1 MSESNVAIVTG
12 AGTGIGRQISAQL
25 AEAGY
30 RVVLVSRSA
39 AHLEST
45 ADEIK
50 NRVSE
55 PPNTL
60 VIPADLTDQQQ
71 ASSIVDQTMNE
82 FGRVDVLVNN
92 AAVAPN
98 FPIEETTGDV
108 LSQTFSLNN
117 FAPALMVANLWKV
130 FQQQMGGCVVNISSM
145 ATIDPFDGLSIYAAS
160 KAALES
166 LTRSIVNEG
175 RPWGISAYAIAPGA
189 VETPMLRTLVSEE
202 ELPSE
207 KTLSPAAV
215 ASVVLQCVMGQRPD
229 DLGRTIVLP
238 SP

>member
-1 MSESNVAIVTG
+1 MSDSNVAIVTG
-12 AGTGIGRQISAQL
+12 AGTGIGGEISAQL

-39 AHLEST
+39 EHLESV
-45 ADEIK
+45 AAEIK
-50 NRVSE
+50 KRVSD
-55 PPNTL
+55 PPKTL
-60 VIPADLTDQQQ
+60 VVPADLTDQQQ
-71 ASSIVDQTMNE
+71 VSSIFDQAMNE

-98 FPIEETTGDV
+98 VPIQETTGDA
-108 LSQTFSLNN
+108 LSQTFSLNS
-117 FAPALMVANLWKV
+117 FAPTLLVASLWNV
-130 FQQQMGGCVVNISSM
+130 FQQQERGCVVNISSM

-175 RPWGISAYAIAPGA
+175 RPWGISAFAIAPGA
-189 VETPMLRTLVSEE
+189 VETPMLRTLISLED
-202 ELPSE
+202 LPTE

-215 ASVVLQCVMGQRPD
+215 AKVVLQCVMGQRPD

>member
-12 AGTGIGRQISAQL
+12 AGTGIGREISAQL
-25 AEAGY
+25 AEVGY
-30 RVVLVSRSA
+30 RVVLVSRSS
-39 AHLEST
+39 AHLEAT
-45 ADEIK
+45 AAEINK
-50 NRVSE
+50 RVSE
-55 PPNTL
+55 PPKTL
-60 VIPADLTDQQQ
+60 IVPADLTNHQQ
-71 ASSIVDQTMNE
+71 ASSIVDQAMNE
-82 FGRVDVLVNN
+82 FGHVDVLVNN
-92 AAVAPN
+92 AAVAPSV
-98 FPIEETTGDV
+98 PIEEATGDL
-108 LSQTFSLNN
+108 LSQTFSLNS
-117 FAPALMVANLWKV
+117 FAPALLVANLWKV
-130 FQQQMGGCVVNISSM
+130 FQQQNDGCVVNISSM

-189 VETPMLRTLVSEE
+189 VETPMLRTLISKDQ
-202 ELPSE
+202 LPSE

-215 ASVVLQCVMGQRPD
+215 GKVVVQCVMGQRTD

>member
-1 MSESNVAIVTG
+1 MAIVTG
-12 AGTGIGRQISAQL
+12 AGTGIGREISAQL

-30 RVVLVSRSA
+30 RVVLVSRSQ

-45 ADEIK
+45 TNEIK
-50 NRVSE
+50 ERLSE
-55 PPNTL
+55 PPKML
-60 VIPADLTDQQQ
+60 IVPADLTDQQQ
-71 ASSIVDQTMNE
+71 ALSIVDQTMNE
-82 FGRVDVLVNN
+82 LGRVDVLVNN
-92 AAVAPN
+92 AAVAPTL
-98 FPIEETTGDV
+98 PIEETTGDV
-108 LSQTFSLNN
+108 LSQTFSLNIY
-117 FAPALMVANLWKV
+117 APALLVASLWKV
-130 FQQQMGGCVVNISSM
+130 FQQQASGCIVNISSM

-189 VETPMLRTLVSEE
+189 VETPMLRTLLSKE

-215 ASVVLQCVMGQRPD
+215 AKVVLQCVMGRRCD